1 MLHIIV
7 QYYNDSNPKRQAEI
21 DACFQRNLECPW
33 VTKLHNLV
41 EPYTVVPEW
50 LELHPKYVEHRLE
63 SRLTYADAIAYGNAQ
78 LQGQFICLMNAD
90 TFVDAESPWF
100 QIRDISA
107 NVVLCQTRHE
117 LRESGTLEMESDY
130 QQTWGR
136 NTQDAWVWKSP
147 IVVPNTEF
155 ELGRL
160 GCDNAIAHRF
170 KSAGYVTVN
179 RGSQLKIGH
188 IDTCRGKSAAG
199 TCTFHASREKTK
211 AFRPASE
218 GWAFV
223 PDLHLA
229 PKLETLLEN
238 VQLSPLHNYM
248 MASELISSL
257 WEPEPEVLGR
267 SEDNSSAERLDAG
280 REPLS
285 A

>member
-1 MLHIIV
+1 MLNVIA
-7 QYYNDSNPKRQAEI
+7 QYYNDSNPDRQAEI
-21 DACFQRNLECPW
+21 DACFQRNLDCPW

-41 EPYTVVPEW
+41 ESYTVVPEW
-50 LELHPKYVEHRLE
+50 LELHPKYVERRIE
-63 SRLTYADAIAYGNAQ
+63 GRLTYAHAIDYGNQ
-78 LQGQFICLMNAD
+78 DLIGQSVCLMNAD

-100 QIRDISA
+100 QIRELST
-107 NVVLCQTRHE
+107 NVILCQTRHE
-117 LRESGTLEMESDY
+117 LRESGELQMEPDY
-130 QQTWGR
+130 LHTWGR

-147 IVVPNTEF
+147 IVVPNVDF

-179 RGSQLKIGH
+179 RGSQLKVGH
-188 IDTCRGKSAAG
+188 IDACRGKSAAG

-211 AFRPASE
+211 PYRPASE

-229 PKLETLLEN
+229 PKLETLLESIE
-238 VQLSPLHNYM
+238 LSPLHNYM

-257 WEPEPEVLGR
+257 WEPEPEVLGKPEHE
-267 SEDNSSAERLDAG
+267 SCTEPADAG
-280 REPLS
+280 HEAAR